1 MIYLRIII
9 IYVIERY
16 KSFCEL
22 SFSFLRKYGKIE
34 GGEFAVDIFSL
45 MNKGNIKDG
54 YIWQLRSIVD
64 KIFKIKSYLMVI
76 I

>member
-34 GGEFAVDIFSL
+34 GDEFGAVDIFSL
-45 MNKGNIKDG
+45 MDKGNSK
-54 YIWQLRSIVD
+54 V
-64 KIFKIKSYLMVI
+64 
-76 I
+76 